1 MRPLRSALVLLLLP
15 ALLLAQGERQRG
27 YLLGEPPV
35 TLTVFG
41 GLALPG
47 ASGDLWA
54 FTFDELTLARRDF
67 ASFDRGLDVAIR
79 LSERTDL
86 VFGYAVNGRT
96 SRSEFR
102 DWVDQDDQPIE
113 QETRFERRPLSV
125 SMRYHLVPRGRGI
138 GSIAWIPTAFVPW
151 IGAGAGTMSYQ
162 FVQAGDWVDSGTS
175 DVFTDRF
182 TAKGRTS
189 FLQGS
194 VGAGWAIAPS
204 LVLTGELRYLHASAS
219 GRPSFEGFDR
229 LDLSGVS
236 TTLGLSIRFTRER

>member
-1 MRPLRSALVLLLLP
+1 VRLLRFALLVSLVP
-15 ALLLAQGERQRG
+15 ALLSAQGERQRG

-35 TLTVFG
+35 ALTLFG

-67 ASFDRGLDVAIR
+67 ASFDRGLDVAVR

-86 VFGYAVNGRT
+86 VFGYAANGRT

-125 SMRYHLVPRGRGI
+125 SLRYHLMPRGRSV
-138 GSIAWIPTAFVPW
+138 GSIAWIPASFVPW
-151 IGAGAGTMSYQ
+151 IGAGAGTMRYQ

-182 TAKGRTS
+182 TAKGRAS
-189 FLQGS
+189 FLQFS
-194 VGAGWAIAPS
+194 AGAHWAIVPS
-204 LVLTGELRYLHASAS
+204 VALTGEVRYLQAGAS
-219 GRPSFEGFDR
+219 GRPSFDGFDR

-236 TTLGLSIRFTRER
+236 TTLGLSLRFVKER